1 MIFGYK
7 KWFIRGL
14 AAVLPTLIT
23 LAILVW
29 LIDFVNNNFGR
40 YIGIGITQGMAWV
53 WPEMFNP
60 TSNEVVAEL
69 TKNGIDHTKF
79 SKDEYNKKYSD
90 YWKDMKKAKIDELG
104 RSWPMVLIGF
114 LLALGLVLVVG
125 MFLTSFMGRKL
136 WREAESALMQI
147 PIVKQI
153 YPYVKQVTDYAFG
166 QQKLEFTHV
175 VAVQYPR
182 VGVWSLGF
190 VTGQPIRAIQESEK
204 GDFLTVFMPSSP
216 TPFTG
221 YVITVRREDTLDLPL
236 TIDQA
241 LRFVISGGVINP
253 ETVLLS
259 ADSENSESESS
270 GTK

>member
-1 MIFGYK
+1 MILGYK
-7 KWFIRGL
+7 KWFLRGL
-14 AAVLPTLIT
+14 AALLPTLIT
-23 LAILVW
+23 LAILIW
-29 LIDFVNNNFGR
+29 LIEFVNNNFGR
-40 YIGIGITQGMAWV
+40 YIGIGITQGMAWI
-53 WPEMFNP
+53 WPELFNP
-60 TSNEVVAEL
+60 NTNDVVAVL
-69 TKNGIDHTKF
+69 AKNGIDQSRF
-79 SKDEYNKKYSD
+79 SKDEYDKKYSE
-90 YWKDMKKAKIDELG
+90 YWKAMKKARIDELG
-104 RSWPMVLIGF
+104 RSWVMVLIGF
-114 LLALGLVLVVG
+114 ILAIGVVLVLG

-136 WREAESALMQI
+136 WREVESALIQI

-166 QQKLEFTHV
+166 QQKLQFTHV

-182 VGVWSLGF
+182 IGVWSLGF
-190 VTGQPIRAIQESEK
+190 VTGQPIRTIRETEKSE
-204 GDFLTVFMPSSP
+204 FLTVFMPSSP